1 MMTGMPSRH
10 LPANSMR
17 GLSVLS
23 ASVRHARHRDEAGT
37 SGAPWASRMTDVAD
51 PRIPFHAAGGRPLT
65 HVETPEGVRLDPHD
79 VTNWSPTGDV
89 MIMWRAVQALVR
101 PKGAS

>member
-1 MMTGMPSRH
+1 MMTGVPSRH
-10 LPANSMR
+10 LPANSIR

-23 ASVRHARHRDEAGT
+23 DDVVHAPQRHDVGT
-37 SGAPWASRMTDVAD
+37 SGAPWKRRMTDVAD
-51 PRIPFHAAGGRPLT
+51 PRIPFHAADGRPLI
-65 HVETPEGVRLDPHD
+65 HVETPVSVRLDPHV